1 MKLISWIKNIL
12 NPPWDSSRSKTKL
25 NILTTF
31 GNFKPHGN
39 QNYKTFIPLV
49 IKNINETI
57 PAISK
62 IVELS
67 NQKKKYLLIPNI
79 MKIIKIKIQKR
90 YFKNW
95 RKIFPSEAQIK
106 FKIIII

>member
-1 MKLISWIKNIL
+1 MRLIKKVKSSL
-12 NPPWDSSRSKTKL
+12 NPPWDSAKSKTKL

-31 GNFKPHGN
+31 DNFKPHGN

-67 NQKKKYLLIPNI
+67 NQNEIPTYSQYYENNKNKNSEEI
-79 MKIIKIKIQKR
+79 LQKLE
-90 YFKNW
+90 KND
-95 RKIFPSEAQIK
+95 ENNYCLQ
-106 FKIIII
+106 